1 MLVNNNENIRIK
13 RSVGTHRKNIQTHRH
28 RHPASRRIPKYQIF
42 WLSRIFFFSILGGE
56 GSDIIS
62 KENTEDREDT
72 ENIED
77 NSHEQDYNL

>member
-1 MLVNNNENIRIK
+1 MLERIEK
-13 RSVGTHRKNIQTHRH
+13 IFKHTDIDTLHQEEFQSI
-28 RHPASRRIPKYQIF
+28 KYSNFLCI
-42 WLSRIFFFSILGGE
+42 IFFSILGGG

-62 KENTEDREDT
+62 RENTEDREDT